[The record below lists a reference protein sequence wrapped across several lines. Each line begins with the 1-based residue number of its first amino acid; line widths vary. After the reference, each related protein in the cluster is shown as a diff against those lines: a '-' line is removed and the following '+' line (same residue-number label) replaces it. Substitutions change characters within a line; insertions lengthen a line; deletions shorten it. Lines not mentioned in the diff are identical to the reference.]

1 MECDTSDVVPALP
14 QRVATAVAA
23 TVADLVAAGTSGV
36 VLLGS
41 QVRGDA
47 HEHSDVNLVA
57 LGDGPDYML
66 RQVHELLM
74 SVSWRTPA
82 EVRAA
87 FADPREAGG
96 AVPGWRGALI
106 LYEPDRELAAL
117 VEAARNWTWA
127 DIEASRRT
135 WIATEVTVHA
145 EEVHRLV
152 GSLAMGRRASAAAN
166 RNLLATQ
173 LPMIAAVHQQILYDS
188 EHRLFDL
195 VADAMGPRW
204 QESQEAA
211 LALHAEALDES
222 CRAALDLYALLAPA
236 VEDYLAKDQ
245 RAVVT
250 AAADLAWRAQR
261 VA

>member
-1 MECDTSDVVPALP
+1 MSPALP

-23 TVADLVAAGTSGV
+23 TVADLVDAGTSGV
-36 VLLGS
+36 LLLGS

-57 LGDGPDYML
+57 LGAGPDYSL

-74 SVSWRTPA
+74 SVSWRTA
-82 EVRAA
+82 ENVLGA
-87 FADPREAGG
+87 FANPREAGG
-96 AVPGWRGALI
+96 AVPGWRSAVI
-106 LYEPDRELAAL
+106 LHDADEELATL
-117 VEAARNWTWA
+117 VEAARGWRWS
-127 DIEASRRT
+127 DIEAPRRA
-135 WIATEVTVHA
+135 WIASEITSHA

-152 GSLAMGRRASAAAN
+152 GSLAMGRRTSAAVN

-195 VADAMGPRW
+195 VAAAMGERW
-204 QESQEAA
+204 QRSQEAA

-222 CRAALDLYALLAPA
+222 CRAALDLYTLLTPA
-236 VEDYLAKDQ
+236 VEDYLNPDQ
-245 RAVVT
+245 RAVVNS
-250 AAADLAWRAQR
+250 AAHLAWRAQAAAR
-261 VA
+261 

>member
-1 MECDTSDVVPALP
+1 
-14 QRVATAVAA
+14 VAA

-36 VLLGS
+36 LLLGS

-57 LGDGPDYML
+57 LGAGPDYVL

-82 EVRAA
+82 EVLAA

-96 AVPGWRGALI
+96 AVPGWRSALI
-106 LYEPDRELAAL
+106 LHDAEGELATL
-117 VEAARNWTWA
+117 VDAARSWQWRDIEAARQAWV
-127 DIEASRRT
+127 
-135 WIATEVTVHA
+135 ATQVTGHA

-152 GSLAMGRRASAAAN
+152 GSLAMGRRTSAAVN

-173 LPMIAAVHQQILYDS
+173 LPMIAAVHQRILYDS

-195 VADAMGPRW
+195 VATAMGPRW
-204 QESQEAA
+204 RQSQDAA
-211 LALHAEALDES
+211 LALHAEALGES
-222 CRAALDLYALLAPA
+222 CRAALDLYTLLAPA
-236 VEDYLAKDQ
+236 VDDYLAPDQ

-250 AAADLAWRAQR
+250 AAAHLAFSA
-261 VA
+261 VP